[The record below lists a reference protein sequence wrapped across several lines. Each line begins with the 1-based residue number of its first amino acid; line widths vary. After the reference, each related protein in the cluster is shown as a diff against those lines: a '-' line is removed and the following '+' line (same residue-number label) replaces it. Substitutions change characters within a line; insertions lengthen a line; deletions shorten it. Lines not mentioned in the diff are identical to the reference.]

1 MAKVNAAY
9 VSLDKYNKDL
19 KEINE
24 KFSRYVDS
32 ESSEYKKLVS
42 DVTALNNYK
51 TETLQALV
59 DLVNG
64 TSDKE
69 GLSKQVADLV
79 AAMGEITDLSQ
90 TLRGGSE

>member
-42 DVTALNNYK
+42 DVTALNQ
-51 TETLQALV
+51 L
-59 DLVNG
+59 
-64 TSDKE
+64 
-69 GLSKQVADLV
+69 
-79 AAMGEITDLSQ
+79 
-90 TLRGGSE
+90 